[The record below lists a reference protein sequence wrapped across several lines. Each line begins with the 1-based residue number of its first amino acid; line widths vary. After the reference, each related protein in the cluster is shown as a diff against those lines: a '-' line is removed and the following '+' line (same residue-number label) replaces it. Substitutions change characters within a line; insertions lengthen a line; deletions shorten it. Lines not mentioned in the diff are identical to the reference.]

1 MGEGDSSLMGAVYGH
16 IGCRGD
22 VVKRV
27 TTNAI
32 KQEIYDLW
40 LGGATTYCG
49 VAASKFDRNWNVVS
63 EMKRDD
69 ALGGGFIV
77 ILHGP
82 GLTEYRRPTARF
94 LTIG

>member
-1 MGEGDSSLMGAVYGH
+1 MIWRRDLNRKRRDLAERSGLQDKWSLMGEGDSSLMGAIYGH

-49 VAASKFDRNWNVVS
+49 ATASKFDRN
-63 EMKRDD
+63 
-69 ALGGGFIV
+69 
-77 ILHGP
+77 
-82 GLTEYRRPTARF
+82 
-94 LTIG
+94 

>member
-1 MGEGDSSLMGAVYGH
+1 MPSINCEH

-22 VVKRV
+22 VVKKV

-40 LGGATTYCG
+40 LGGATTCCG

-69 ALGGGFIV
+69 A
-77 ILHGP
+77 
-82 GLTEYRRPTARF
+82 Y

>member
-1 MGEGDSSLMGAVYGH
+1 MGEGDSSLMGAIYGH

-49 VAASKFDRNWNVVS
+49 ATASKFDRN
-63 EMKRDD
+63 
-69 ALGGGFIV
+69 
-77 ILHGP
+77 
-82 GLTEYRRPTARF
+82 
-94 LTIG
+94 

>member
-1 MGEGDSSLMGAVYGH
+1 MAAFGPIHGH

-22 VVKRV
+22 VVKKV

-49 VAASKFDRNWNVVS
+49 ATASKFDRN
-63 EMKRDD
+63 
-69 ALGGGFIV
+69 
-77 ILHGP
+77 
-82 GLTEYRRPTARF
+82 
-94 LTIG
+94 